1 MQCTFEQM
9 VGTEAGTGALLLDH
23 EILELGDVARRL
35 EHRLG
40 RDARAVY
47 LEHVLLNDEVRPP
60 AIKQVGLDG
69 TTHGAIVVQ
78 TSNA

>member
-1 MQCTFEQM
+1 
-9 VGTEAGTGALLLDH
+9 
-23 EILELGDVARRL
+23 
-35 EHRLG
+35 
-40 RDARAVY
+40 
-47 LEHVLLNDEVRPP
+47 VRPP